1 MMRKSKIP
9 LGDLFPELGLV
20 GDFSALKNIQL
31 VRIVP
36 VEKAEEGDLAFI
48 AQETMLALL
57 SQSKGGVFV
66 VSDGL
71 WEKAQALAPQ
81 FTMLRSRDA
90 MLAFAKASRF
100 FQTELPPSPSVHPTA
115 QVHPTARI
123 GANVTIGAF
132 AVVEAAAEV
141 ETGVILHAHTYVGE
155 RAHVGQDSVLFP
167 GVVIYQDCRLGER
180 VRIHSNSVIGADGFG
195 YVQERTPTGV
205 KHVKIHHIGG
215 VRIGNDVEIGA
226 STTIDRGTLG
236 DTVIGNGCIIDN
248 QVQIGHNCQ
257 LEEGV
262 IVCGCTGLAGS
273 VYVEKFAVIAGLVGI
288 ANKVRVGT
296 GAQISAFSAVSS
308 NVPPGIMWGGV
319 PAMPRRD
326 YRRLQAYISRL
337 PELFAE
343 RKKQGKEA

>member
-1 MMRKSKIP
+1 MTRKSKVL

-20 GDFSALKNIQL
+20 GDFSSLRGLELA
-31 VRIVP
+31 RIVP
-36 VEKAEEGDLAFI
+36 IEKPEAGDLVFV
-48 AQETMLALL
+48 AQENLLPLLAGA
-57 SQSKGGVFV
+57 QAGVFV
-66 VSDGL
+66 ISDSL
-71 WEKAQALAPQ
+71 WEKAETIAPHL
-81 FTMLRSRDA
+81 TRLRSRDA
-90 MLAFAKASRF
+90 MLAFAKASRY
-100 FQTELPPSPSVHPTA
+100 FQTELPPAPSVHATA
-115 QVHPTARI
+115 QVHPSARI

-132 AVVEAAAEV
+132 AVVEAAAEI
-141 ETGVILHAHTYVGE
+141 ESGVILHANTYVGE

-180 VRIHSNSVIGADGFG
+180 VRIHANSVIGADGFG
-195 YVQERTPTGV
+195 YVQERTATGV

-215 VRIGNDVEIGA
+215 VRIGNDVEVGA

-257 LEEGV
+257 IGEGV
-262 IVCGCTGLAGS
+262 IICGCTGLAGS
-273 VYVEKFAVIAGLVGI
+273 VTVENYAVIAGFVGI

-308 NVPPGIMWGGV
+308 IVPPGIMWGGV
-319 PAMPRRD
+319 PAMPRRE

-343 RKKQGKEA
+343 RKKQEKEL

>member
-1 MMRKSKIP
+1 MMRKSKVL

-20 GDFSALKNIQL
+20 GDFSALRDLQL
-31 VRIVP
+31 ARISP
-36 VEKAEEGDLAFI
+36 IEKAEEGDLVFI
-48 AQETMLALL
+48 AQESMLSTMALAA
-57 SQSKGGVFV
+57 GGVFI
-66 VSDGL
+66 VSDSL
-71 WEKAQALAPQ
+71 WDKASTIAPALKK
-81 FTMLRSRDA
+81 LRSRDA
-90 MLAFAKASRF
+90 MLAFAKSSRY

-132 AVVEAAAEV
+132 AVVESSAEI
-141 ETGVILHAHTYVGE
+141 EGGVILHAHTYVGE

-180 VRIHSNSVIGADGFG
+180 VRVHANSVIGGDGFG
-195 YVQERTPTGV
+195 YVQERTPQGV
-205 KHVKIHHIGG
+205 NHVKIHHIGG

-257 LEEGV
+257 IEEGV
-262 IVCGCTGLAGS
+262 IICGCTGLAGS
-273 VYVEKFAVIAGLVGI
+273 VYVEKFAVIAGLVGV
-288 ANKVRVGT
+288 ANKVRIGT
-296 GAQISAFSAVSS
+296 GAQVSAFSAVSS

-343 RKKQGKEA
+343 RKKQGKVE